1 VGAYASMHSP
11 VGTWVFGRGAATV
24 VALNM
29 SDESQTITG
38 LSGSITL
45 ATERN
50 LEGTTADGT
59 VSLGPW
65 VGVVVEP

>member
-1 VGAYASMHSP
+1 
-11 VGTWVFGRGAATV
+11 V

-29 SDESQTITG
+29 SDQTQTITG

-45 ATERN
+45 ATERT
-50 LEGTTADGT
+50 LEGAQAGGS
-59 VSLGPW
+59 VALAAW